1 MTYLYDSDILID
13 YLAGDST
20 TKQIVV
26 PLLPAGG
33 FVSVISYIEVLHGV
47 LAGPD
52 PIAMEA
58 ALDGF
63 LDDVPLRSVSPAIA
77 RRCARL
83 RNDLARRGRRVRQR
97 GLDLV
102 VAATALE
109 HGLTLVTR
117 NKADYHDIPGLSL
130 Y

>member
-1 MTYLYDSDILID
+1 M
-13 YLAGDST
+13 
-20 TKQIVV
+20 
-26 PLLPAGG
+26 
-33 FVSVISYIEVLHGV
+33 ISFIEVLQGV

-52 PIAMEA
+52 PVTMEA

-63 LDDVPLRSVSPAIA
+63 LVDVPLLPVSPAIA

-83 RNDLARRGRRVRQR
+83 RRDLAQQGKRVRQR

-109 HGLTLVTR
+109 HGLILVTR

-130 Y
+130 R

>member
-1 MTYLYDSDILID
+1 MSYLYDSDILID
-13 YLAGDST
+13 YLGGDPD
-20 TKQIVV
+20 TKQLVD
-26 PLLPAGG
+26 PLLSSDGY
-33 FVSVISYIEVLHGV
+33 VSVISYIEVLQGI

-52 PIAMEA
+52 PVAMET
-58 ALDGF
+58 ALNGF
-63 LDDVPLRSVSPAIA
+63 LVDVPLFSVSPAIA

-83 RNDLARRGRRVRQR
+83 RFDLAQQGKRVRQR

-117 NKADYHDIPGLSL
+117 NKADYQDIRGLSL